1 MLVCV
6 PPFSAVLVV
15 IILRG
20 SSGRGDL
27 FLIVV

>member
-6 PPFSAVLVV
+6 PPFSAVLV